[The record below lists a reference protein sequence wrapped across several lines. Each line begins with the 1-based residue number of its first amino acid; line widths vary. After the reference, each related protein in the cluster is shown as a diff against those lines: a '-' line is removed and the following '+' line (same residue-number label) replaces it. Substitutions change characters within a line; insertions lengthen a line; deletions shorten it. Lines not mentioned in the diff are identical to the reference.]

1 MPYLKLID
9 LATQRAT
16 EVRGDRA
23 RLGRSS
29 ECTIVFSGED
39 AGVVSSLHVE
49 IRYGAAGWLLTDLG
63 SLNGTFLNG
72 RRVTGAALLKAGDV
86 IGLSETGPRIA
97 VAALAERPTATIP
110 EHRGTDTLPERLPE
124 RHTPRE
130 ARAYGVT
137 LLDAATGRR
146 HEARGVRIRLGRGR
160 ECEVHAVPSSDTIVS
175 RVHAELSVGPS
186 GALVIRDV
194 GSANG
199 TFLNGERVVAPIPI
213 RLGDR
218 IMLGQGGP
226 VLVVD
231 GMGTAPQLPVAPRPA
246 PAGAK
251 PLRALIGDALAK
263 AKSYFRPKP

>member
-9 LATQRAT
+9 LASQRAT
-16 EVRGDRA
+16 DVRGDRA

-29 ECTIVFSGED
+29 ECTIVFSGEP
-39 AGVVSSLHVE
+39 AGVVSNLHVE

-86 IGLSETGPRIA
+86 IGLGETGPRIA
-97 VAALAERPTATIP
+97 VAAVAEDPTATLP
-110 EHRGTDTLPERLPE
+110 EHRGDTLPEPLPE
-124 RHTPRE
+124 RHTPPE

-175 RVHAELSVGPS
+175 RVHAELSVGPTD
-186 GALVIRDV
+186 ALVIRDL

-199 TFLNGERVVAPIPI
+199 TFVNGERVEAPIPI

-226 VLVVD
+226 VLIVD
-231 GMGTAPQLPVAPRPA
+231 GMGTAPQLPAARRPA

-251 PLRALIGDALAK
+251 ALRALISDALAK
-263 AKSYFRPKP
+263 VKSYFRPKP